1 MRRSIGDS
9 ELASLAALIQ
19 KTRTP
24 RAPQFSRTRPSVPGL
39 PVTGPHVDF
48 WGVVQ
53 RLVAACGTAGPQA
66 FWSGRWESNPRPKLG
81 KLLYCHCTTPA
92 QIAFILSKVGPRGQR
107 PACAILR
114 QGTPGALQR
123 HWIPIPPRIADVG
136 PGVWSGRFPWFER
149 NFEGL
154 DGELLRA

>member
-1 MRRSIGDS
+1 LYDARSDRLHS
-9 ELASLAALIQ
+9 IQ
-19 KTRTP
+19 
-24 RAPQFSRTRPSVPGL
+24 S
-39 PVTGPHVDF
+39 
-48 WGVVQ
+48 
-53 RLVAACGTAGPQA
+53 
-66 FWSGRWESNPRPKLG
+66 
-81 KLLYCHCTTPA
+81 
-92 QIAFILSKVGPRGQR
+92 R
-107 PACAILR
+107 PAGTTACLCILR